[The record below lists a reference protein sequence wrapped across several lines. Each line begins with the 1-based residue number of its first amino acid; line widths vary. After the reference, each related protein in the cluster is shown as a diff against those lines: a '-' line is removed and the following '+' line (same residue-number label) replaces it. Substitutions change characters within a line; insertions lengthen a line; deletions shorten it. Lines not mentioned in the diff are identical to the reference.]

1 MSADVQPVIAGLIG
15 WPVHQSKS
23 PIIHQHWLNCLRIDG
38 GYIRFPVKPGG
49 AAAALRGMA
58 PLGLVGL
65 QATMPHK
72 HDCFAAI
79 DVLSDV
85 ARMLGVV
92 NTVTLQADGRLY
104 GHNTDIA
111 GFLEPLAGVDLN
123 GATVT
128 VLGAGGAAAAIVAGL
143 AKKGVG
149 RIVIVNRSQ
158 DAIARLLA
166 NLAGVLGGVEIL
178 RCDWAGAQSWTARS
192 DLIVNA
198 TALGMVDMP
207 VLPIDVNRIKDG
219 ATVYDIITHPSETQL
234 LVGARAR
241 GLRVIDGLSMLIG
254 QAREAFEMF
263 YGEPAPRD
271 QDAILR
277 QLLAA

>member
-1 MSADVQPVIAGLIG
+1 MSTDVKPMIAGLIG

-23 PIIHQHWLNCLRIDG
+23 PIIHQHWLKCLAIDG
-38 GYIRFPVKPGG
+38 GYMRFPVKPGG
-49 AAAALRGMA
+49 AAAALRAMM

-72 HDCFAAI
+72 HDCFAAV

-85 ARMLGVV
+85 ARALGAV
-92 NTVTLQADGRLY
+92 NTVKIDADGRLH

-111 GFLEPLAGVDLN
+111 GFLEPLAALDLN
-123 GATVT
+123 AATIT

-143 AKKGVG
+143 AKKGAG
-149 RIVIVNRSQ
+149 RVVVVNRSQ
-158 DAIARLLA
+158 DAIALLLA
-166 NLAGVLGGVEIL
+166 NLAGTLGDIETL

-198 TALGMVDMP
+198 TALGMMDMP

-219 ATVYDIITHPSETQL
+219 ATVYDIITHPHETQL

-241 GLRVIDGLSMLIG
+241 GLPVIDGLSMLIG

-263 YGEPAPRD
+263 YGQPAPRD
-271 QDAILR
+271 QDVILR